1 MDSPLRREAPTSI
14 AAIIQPFHRPRASD
28 DPLSLFEKVL
38 ERARVIAEKPEIAK
52 DGTKIHSR
60 REQLKQLVAERGDSL
75 VKATSTL
82 RDENFFHFLAS
93 THANSTSSSVSV
105 AVQTLVAR
113 MLLHPGGMDLLLKPD
128 DLGNTPLHT
137 AIQRSNREF
146 LFAVSGIPSL
156 PETVE
161 KVRQTIKERKDTWA
175 ENRTRSTFLHDALDS
190 RSLLR
195 DDDLLLAII
204 TLAPDAML
212 RTTDIGGRT
221 PLHLAVEYSK
231 CTAGRLKIVRELI
244 SRDPSVLQLRDIKNH
259 SVYQYHVL
267 SKLGSHR
274 DSKVPDRSRSP
285 SVRAGERPSSAGPSG
300 SNVTPGTLNVTD
312 ETAKIIKDE
321 MMLESLRQMSCDAAY
336 RCLYVPNEN
345 NKELWFDYMPA
356 PLTGMT
362 FAEFTHHWDML
373 DFETTVKYVSI
384 ANVKFKLDK
393 DVDQVV
399 RKSRDDATRI
409 LRWLQSKDV
418 KRILHVIVDDMEPN
432 YHSNDSIERAL
443 EKAKVEILDW
453 HRPDLCPSTIF
464 NVGKNLKRLYLY
476 WGGNNAILR
485 AWSEVEGLPM
495 LAQYGKLERII
506 IFSPEDSP
514 DLSAD
519 MSKQLK
525 RFDERLKRNWSLAA
539 EKSTSKPQ
547 EESAIGRLLRRDG
560 EATQDDE
567 ATLASQSLH
576 RDSVQ
581 APQTNPATSQVS
593 AKHEI
598 AANNRTTTPE
608 IIHTSAKTSLKAKL
622 GDNSGQAVELD
633 QHRWMQCME
642 NFTTAFLRVRQPSAK
657 DIAATKSLEPIRVAL
672 IDDGVDT
679 TNRSLRGRAYHGR
692 SFAFDQGGEKNYPY
706 WMSDSGHG
714 TIMARFI
721 RKLCPTADIYI
732 IKVATRQGT
741 QDTKSLTIVVSSAV
755 DAINHAVDC
764 GARVIS
770 MSWSVRPPTDGA
782 LREKFDE
789 AVHRA
794 VNHNTVL
801 LCASSDQG
809 KTGNDRTYPYD
820 ANRANIIRIG
830 AATAMGSNAEY
841 VDKHQIDFLFPGHE
855 ILLKESTPDKELGD
869 VHKGSSV
876 ATAIAAGLAA
886 LVLECV
892 RLGHFW
898 TSKLDRHQAITDQ
911 DLMMDSKA
919 IKAAF
924 EGMSRSRSSYIWVWE
939 TFTPQVC
946 ERITDGGRED
956 QLAAVAKLARRFLNR
971 D

>member
-1 MDSPLRREAPTSI
+1 MDSPLRREPPTSI
-14 AAIIQPFHRPRASD
+14 AAIIEPVARSRASD
-28 DPLSLFEKVL
+28 EPLSQFEKVL

-52 DGTKIHSR
+52 DGTKKHSR

-137 AIQRSNREF
+137 AIQRSNRDF

-161 KVRQTIKERKDTWA
+161 KVRQTIKEGKDTWA

-464 NVGKNLKRLYLY
+464 NVGKNLKRL
-476 WGGNNAILR
+476 
-485 AWSEVEGLPM
+485 EVEGLPM

-525 RFDERLKRNWSLAA
+525 RFDDRLKRNWSLAA

-642 NFTTAFLRVRQPSAK
+642 NFTTAFLRVRQLSAK
-657 DIAATKSLEPIRVAL
+657 DIPATKSLEPIRVAL

-679 TNRSLRGRAYHGR
+679 TNRSLQGRTDRGR
-692 SFAFDQGGEKNYPY
+692 SFAFDQRGKRTTHTGCLIAAMERS
-706 WMSDSGHG
+706 WLG
-714 TIMARFI
+714 
-721 RKLCPTADIYI
+721 
-732 IKVATRQGT
+732 
-741 QDTKSLTIVVSSAV
+741 SS
-755 DAINHAVDC
+755 AINHAVDC

-782 LREKFDE
+782 LQKKFKE
-789 AVHRA
+789 AVQRA
-794 VNHNTVL
+794 VNRKTVL

-809 KTGNDRTYPYD
+809 KTGNDQTYPHEAD
-820 ANRANIIRIG
+820 RANIIRIG

-892 RLGHFW
+892 RVGHFW
-898 TSKLDRHQAITDQ
+898 TSKLDHHQWITDQ
-911 DLMMDSKA
+911 DYLMMDSKA